1 MRTLTDKER
10 RAIKLNLKGFDKERL
25 KIIIDKSERK
35 DMILLGLDCLDGKYM
50 TRLVMPLK
58 NQPDMA
64 RIKEQLKTITKNV
77 YLKEA
82 DAD

>member
-1 MRTLTDKER
+1 MHTLTDKER
-10 RAIKLNLKGFDKERL
+10 RAIKLNLKGFDKEKL

-58 NQPDMA
+58 NQPDMV

-82 DAD
+82 DD

>member
-1 MRTLTDKER
+1 MHTLTDKER
-10 RAIKLNLKGFDKERL
+10 RAIKLNLKGFDKEKL

>member
-1 MRTLTDKER
+1 MHTLTDKER
-10 RAIKLNLKGFDKERL
+10 RAIKLNLKGFDKEKLR
-25 KIIIDKSERK
+25 IIIDKSERK

-82 DAD
+82 DA

>member
-10 RAIKLNLKGFDKERL
+10 RAIKLNLKGFDKEKL

-35 DMILLGLDCLDGKYM
+35 DMILLGLDCLDGKHM

-64 RIKEQLKTITKNV
+64 RINEQLKTITKNV
-77 YLKEA
+77 YLKKAE
-82 DAD
+82 